1 MSLYVSKYCYCK
13 SVKAK
18 DHILFLIVIT
28 QSRTFSL
35 KLGTSIKNFL
45 TTKYYLESYFQKE

>member
-1 MSLYVSKYCYCK
+1 M
-13 SVKAK
+13 KAK

-45 TTKYYLESYFQKE
+45 TTKYYLESYFQKEWENHEKIFFQIF